1 MFISN
6 LFELIISK
14 ICKQIQNREIIYIIW
29 TVNSVVIIII
39 IIIINNCHYYCN
51 Y

>member
-29 TVNSVVIIII
+29 TVNSVIIII
-39 IIIINNCHYYCN
+39 IIIINCHYYCN

>member
-14 ICKQIQNREIIYIIW
+14 ICKQIQNREIIYIIR
-29 TVNSVVIIII
+29 TVNSVIIII
-39 IIIINNCHYYCN
+39 IIIINCHYYCN

>member
-6 LFELIISK
+6 LFEFIISK
-14 ICKQIQNREIIYIIW
+14 ICKQIQSKEIIYIIR
-29 TVNSVVIIII
+29 TVNIVIIII
-39 IIIINNCHYYCN
+39 IIIIINYCN